1 MMKIRKA
8 TIKDIDG
15 IMEVIEEARGTIA
28 SLGINQWQD
37 GYPQREIIEADINN
51 GVSFCI
57 ENTNTGEV
65 VSTFAVFSD
74 GEVLYD
80 RIFDGAW
87 RTGDS
92 LSNKKDDVCYTAI
105 HRVAISVVKRGS
117 GISGA
122 IIGFAEDAARS
133 IGRAS
138 LRIDTHEGNVVMR
151 RMLEKN
157 GFAHCGTI
165 YLLSGDSRVAYEKI
179 VR

>member
-8 TIKDIDG
+8 TSCDIDG
-15 IMEVIEEARGTIA
+15 IMAVIDEARGTIA

-37 GYPQREIIEADINN
+37 GYPQREIIAADIEA

-57 ENTNTGEV
+57 ENTDTGEV
-65 VSTFAVFSD
+65 ISTFAVFSD

-92 LSNKKDDVCYTAI
+92 LSENKENVCYTAI
-105 HRVAISVVKRGS
+105 HRVAISVKARGS
-117 GISGA
+117 GLSGA
-122 IIGFAEDAARS
+122 IIDFVRNIATEKKKL
-133 IGRAS
+133 S

-157 GFAHCGTI
+157 GFVHCGTI
-165 YLLSGDSRVAYEKI
+165 LLENGDPRVAYEKLI
-179 VR
+179 

>member
-15 IMEVIEEARGTIA
+15 IMAVIEEARGTIA
-28 SLGINQWQD
+28 MLGINQWQD

-57 ENTNTGEV
+57 ENTDTGEV

-80 RIFDGAW
+80 RIFVGEW

-92 LSNKKDDVCYTAI
+92 LSNKKNDVCYTAI
-105 HRVAISVVKRGS
+105 HRVAISVKARGS
-117 GISGA
+117 GLSSE
-122 IIGFAEDAARS
+122 IINFVVNIAREKCKK
-133 IGRAS
+133 S
-138 LRIDTHEGNVVMR
+138 LRIDTHEGNLVMR

-157 GFAHCGTI
+157 GFVHCGTI
-165 YLLSGDSRVAYEKI
+165 FLENGDPRVAYEKLI
-179 VR
+179 